1 MSDDET
7 RQVVYKFDDVS
18 SSEGS
23 YTNSEKL
30 KRTKLCYGLLFL
42 IVIAALATITAGV
55 VLLRSARENKV
66 LIKYQESEQQD
77 SLENSTS
84 SATNETLATP
94 YYMRRIKDLDEYCQ
108 PSDEAQRIGLNAFL
122 KKCQQLYFEIY
133 PHEELMANK
142 NQPQH
147 ILNEIARRYVYLCF
161 FV

>member
-23 YTNSEKL
+23 YTNSEKQ

-55 VLLRSARENKV
+55 VLLRSAKENKV
-66 LIKYQESEQQD
+66 LIMYKD
-77 SLENSTS
+77 SNDRLENGTS
-84 SATNETLATP
+84 STNAISTAP
-94 YYMRRIKDLDEYCQ
+94 YYMRRIRDLDEYCE
-108 PSDEAQRIGLNAFL
+108 PSGEAQRIGLNVFL
-122 KKCQQLYFEIY
+122 EKCQQLYFEIY
-133 PHEELMANK
+133 PHEELVASK

-147 ILNEIARRYVYLCF
+147 VLNEIARR
-161 FV
+161 